1 MHDVLATALTECTK
15 TEDVPEWLVEITT
28 ILVMKDTKR
37 DSDVE
42 NYRPTV
48 FLNLIWKLL
57 KGVIM
62 IKRTIIWRRMDYCQK
77 SRKGTKYYK
86 SRKVVE

>member
-1 MHDVLATALTECTK
+1 MHDVLATLTECIK
-15 TEDVPEWLVEITT
+15 TEDFPEWLVEITT
-28 ILVMKDTKR
+28 ILVMKDQKR

-77 SRKGTKYYK
+77 SRKVIEY
-86 SRKVVE
+86 

>member
-1 MHDVLATALTECTK
+1 MFTAMHDVLATLTECIK
-15 TEDVPEWLVEITT
+15 TEDFPEWLVEITT
-28 ILVMKDTKR
+28 ILVMKDQKR

-48 FLNLIWKLL
+48 FFNLIWKLL

-77 SRKGTKYYK
+77 SRKGIKY
-86 SRKVVE
+86 

>member
-1 MHDVLATALTECTK
+1 MHDVLATALTECVK

-28 ILVMKDTKR
+28 ILVMKDQKR

-62 IKRTIIWRRMDYCQK
+62 IKRTFIWRRMDYCQK
-77 SRKGTKYYK
+77 SRKGIEY
-86 SRKVVE
+86 